1 MAPALCRQAA
11 VLWVGFLVQ
20 LWFEMEP
27 LGYRREGLISAWE
40 MYFKLLKE
48 FSSDEDKQWT

>member
-1 MAPALCRQAA
+1 MEDTVAPALCRQAA

-20 LWFEMEP
+20 LWS